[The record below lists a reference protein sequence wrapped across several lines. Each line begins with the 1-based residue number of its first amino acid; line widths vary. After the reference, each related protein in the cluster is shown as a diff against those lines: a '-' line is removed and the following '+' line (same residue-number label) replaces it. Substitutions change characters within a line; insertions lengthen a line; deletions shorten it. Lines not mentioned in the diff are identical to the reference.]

1 MTEPTPNRLPS
12 AVQRRILVM
21 GLPGAG
27 KTTLAVKLAA
37 RLNAVHFNADEV
49 RAHVNKDLGFSAEDR
64 IEQSSRMGWLCEQVA
79 RTGNYAVADFVCP
92 TPGTRRAF
100 GPAFTVWLAR
110 IEESRFEDTNRLFVP
125 PETFDVKVTARGAP
139 EAWVERIV
147 SLLHPVFDPK
157 LPTALL
163 LGRYQPFHDGHRA
176 LILEGIRRVGQ
187 ACIAVRDTHG
197 TNEQNPYPFEQV
209 KARIEMAM
217 ADQRGRFVVLP
228 MPNVTNIFYGR
239 DVGYDIEQLDMGPD
253 VHAISATRVRAL
265 FSTLQ
270 NPE

>member
-1 MTEPTPNRLPS
+1 MTESKPVYLSSP
-12 AVQRRILVM
+12 AQRRILVM

-49 RAHVNKDLGFSAEDR
+49 RANINKDLGFSVEDR
-64 IEQSSRMGWLCEQVA
+64 IEQANRMGWLCEQVA
-79 RTGNYAVADFVCP
+79 RTGNFAIADFVCP
-92 TPGTRRAF
+92 TPETRQAF
-100 GPAFTVWLAR
+100 GSAFTVWLAR
-110 IEESRFEDTNRLFVP
+110 IEEGRFEDTNRLFVP
-125 PETFDVKVTARGAP
+125 PETFNVKVTAEGAP

-157 LPTALL
+157 LPTALF

-197 TNEQNPYPFEQV
+197 TNEKNPYPFEQV
-209 KARIEMAM
+209 KARIEVAM

-239 DVGYDIEQLDMGPD
+239 DVGYDIEQIEMGAD
-253 VHAISATRVRAL
+253 VHAISATNVRAL
-265 FSTLQ
+265 FSSLRVQ
-270 NPE
+270 A